1 MIKIKCNGCG
11 REVNVSKFDKD
22 GTCSK
27 CGSYFSKV
35 SDKSSTKD
43 SSVLIPNGKQILGIC
58 AIVLIIILIFGSFY
72 TIPAGK
78 RGIIL
83 TFQKPSDN
91 VVTEG
96 LHIKIPLIQQI
107 VKVDIKT
114 MKYESTI
121 GGASKDLQVISG
133 VIATNYHLE
142 SDNLV
147 ELYKSVGLN
156 YESKII
162 QPLEQEVSKSVTAR
176 YTAEELITRREEVRL
191 DIKQA
196 LYDRLIERGIVVEE
210 VSITNFDF
218 SPSFNAAIENK
229 VTMEQNAL
237 AAKNKLAQIEYEA
250 QQKVAEAEGKAQA
263 MSIESA
269 ALRENPDILQ
279 LRAIEKWNGI
289 MPQFVSGDGA
299 LPFIGINTAASST
312 I

>member
-1 MIKIKCNGCG
+1 MITIKCNDCG
-11 REVNVSKFDKD
+11 REVKVNEFKKD

-27 CGSYFSKV
+27 CGGSFSRVNNKN
-35 SDKSSTKD
+35 SNNNS
-43 SSVLIPNGKQILGIC
+43 IPNGKQIFSIC
-58 AIVLIIILIFGSFY
+58 LIVFVIILLFSSFY

-91 VVTEG
+91 VVSEG
-96 LHIKIPLIQQI
+96 LHFKIPFIQQI

-142 SDNLV
+142 SDSLV
-147 ELYKSVGLN
+147 DLYKSVGLG
-156 YESKII
+156 YEVKII

-191 DIKQA
+191 DIKQG
-196 LYDRLIERGIVVEE
+196 LYDRLIERGIIVEE
-210 VSITNFDF
+210 VSIVNFDF
-218 SPSFNAAIENK
+218 SASFNAAIENK

-237 AAKNKLAQIEYEA
+237 AAKNKLEQVKYEA
-250 QQKVAEAEGKAQA
+250 DQKIAEANGKAQA

-279 LRAIEKWNGI
+279 LRAIEKW
-289 MPQFVSGDGA
+289 DGKLSLVA
-299 LPFIGINTAASST
+299 SNNAMPFIGVNTATNT